1 MTTSTVE
8 SSLKNQKSDKLEDV
22 PAMGAL
28 VIDCAWCHTLI
39 ERVVHTEEGL
49 KFLNKWGRKCDR
61 CLEKTWRWLEED
73 GEETISVTESSF
85 LGLSQDSQDIAQAAH
100 ALNQDVA
107 RIGVIG
113 AGVVGQA
120 VGKGLAHYGH
130 NVVFCEINTSVLAS
144 LKVEGYEAVTPEEFP
159 AEDTD
164 ATMICVGTPT
174 ANGVIDLSHLEEAC
188 YTAAMTIRNSHRY
201 HLIVLRCTVPP
212 GTTEEFVMPRLE
224 GWSGKSL
231 GTDFGVCYHPEFLR
245 EVSALEDF
253 IKPWIIVAAASD
265 HQADRAFR
273 QLYQPISDQTEAS
286 LVMTDLRAA
295 EMVKYAHN
303 LFNATKISFTNEI
316 WSVCR
321 EIGIDGNTVMDI
333 VSQSAEGMWNP
344 RYGIRGGLPYGGS
357 CLPKDTLAFLHFAR
371 EQEIDTSLLQAVIQ
385 VNDRMAREHPVA
397 TRNLN

>member
-1 MTTSTVE
+1 MKTSILAE
-8 SSLKNQKSDKLEDV
+8 IPLSE
-22 PAMGAL
+22 
-28 VIDCAWCHTLI
+28 
-39 ERVVHTEEGL
+39 
-49 KFLNKWGRKCDR
+49 
-61 CLEKTWRWLEED
+61 
-73 GEETISVTESSF
+73 
-85 LGLSQDSQDIAQAAH
+85 LSQRVRYTTQASH
-100 ALNQDVA
+100 TLNQDLA

-130 NVVFCEINTSVLAS
+130 DVVFCEVNPSVMES
-144 LKVEGYEAVTPEEFP
+144 LEAEGYEALTPEEFL
-159 AEDTD
+159 AADTD

-212 GTTEEFVMPRLE
+212 GTTEEFVIPRLE

-231 GTDFGVCYHPEFLR
+231 GADFGVCYHPEFLR

-273 QLYQPISDQTEAS
+273 QLYQPISDQTGAS
-286 LVMTDLRAA
+286 LVMTDLCAA

-344 RYGIRGGLPYGGS
+344 RYGIKGGRPYGGS
-357 CLPKDTLAFLHFAR
+357 CLPKDTLAFLHYAKER
-371 EQEIDTSLLQAVIQ
+371 EINTSLLQAVIQ
-385 VNDRMAREHPVA
+385 VNDGMAMECPVA